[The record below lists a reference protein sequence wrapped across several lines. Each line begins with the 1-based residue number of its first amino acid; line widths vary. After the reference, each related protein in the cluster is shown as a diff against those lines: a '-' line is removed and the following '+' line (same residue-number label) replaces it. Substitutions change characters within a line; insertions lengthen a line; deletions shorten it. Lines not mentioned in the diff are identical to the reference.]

1 MSESDVKATT
11 AWKIFAILNAV
22 LVMSSIIWPGGRLS
36 AVELASS
43 AITAVAAVGLVL
55 YAFSNTVLKPE
66 FWRVFSSLF
75 AAGSVIVIVG
85 FVYSAHSRMI
95 SSLDQLVAGIGAIAV
110 LAAVQYFT
118 WLAVHRYGK
127 GSLVNV

>member
-1 MSESDVKATT
+1 MKATT
-11 AWKIFAILNAV
+11 AWKIFAVLNAV
-22 LVMSSIIWPGGRLS
+22 LVISSIVRPGGRLS

-55 YAFSNTVLKPE
+55 YAFSNTILNPD
-66 FWRVFSSLF
+66 FWRAFSNLF
-75 AAGSVIVIVG
+75 AAVSIIVIG
-85 FVYSAHSRMI
+85 AFVYSAHSRMI
-95 SSLDQLVAGIGAIAV
+95 SSLDQLVAGLGAIAV